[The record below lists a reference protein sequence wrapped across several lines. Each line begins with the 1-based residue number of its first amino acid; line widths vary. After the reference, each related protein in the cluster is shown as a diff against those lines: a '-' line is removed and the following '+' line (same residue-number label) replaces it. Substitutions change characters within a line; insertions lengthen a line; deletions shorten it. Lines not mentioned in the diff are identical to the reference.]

1 MFKLCHDMLQEAD
14 KDVSCKSN
22 AHLRHGFVMPRRG
35 PDGAYHPDEIQL
47 NAIEDLMAYF
57 DKKMP

>member
-1 MFKLCHDMLQEAD
+1 MLQEAD